1 MNNDVFP
8 NKFKAALAAKQ
19 VQIGCWSALSNP
31 ISTEVLGLAGFDWL
45 VLDGEHAPN
54 DISTF
59 IPQLMALKGSASA
72 PVVRVPTNEPVI
84 IKRLLDIGFYNFL
97 IPFVETKEE
106 AEQAVA
112 STRYPPEGIRGV
124 SVSHRANMFG
134 TVADYFAQS
143 NKNITILVQIE
154 SQQGV
159 DNVDAIAA
167 TEGVD
172 GIFVGPSDLAAAL
185 GHLGN
190 ASHPD
195 VQKAIQHIF
204 NRASAHG
211 KPSGILA
218 PVEADARRYLE
229 WGATFVAVGSD
240 LGVFRS
246 ATQKLADTFK
256 KITTTA
262 TREMIDMTMK
272 VGFIGLGIMGKP
284 MSKNLLKAGYSL
296 VVADRNPEAIA
307 DVIAAGAET
316 ASTAKA
322 IAEQCDVIITML
334 PNSPHVKEVALG
346 ENGIIEGAKPGTVL
360 IDMSSI
366 APLASREI
374 SEALK
379 AKGIDMLDAPV
390 SGGEPKAID
399 GTLSVMV
406 GGDKAIFDK
415 YYDLMKAMAGS
426 VVHTGEI
433 GAGNVTK
440 LANQVIVALN
450 IAAMSEALTLATKAG
465 VNPDLVYQAIRGG
478 LAGSTVLDAKA
489 PMVMDRNFKPGFRID
504 LHIKD
509 LANALDTS
517 HGVGAQLPLTAAVME
532 MMQALR
538 ADGLGTADHSA
549 LACYYE
555 KLAKVVVTR

>member
-1 MNNDVFP
+1 
-8 NKFKAALAAKQ
+8 
-19 VQIGCWSALSNP
+19 
-31 ISTEVLGLAGFDWL
+31 
-45 VLDGEHAPN
+45 
-54 DISTF
+54 
-59 IPQLMALKGSASA
+59 
-72 PVVRVPTNEPVI
+72 
-84 IKRLLDIGFYNFL
+84 
-97 IPFVETKEE
+97 
-106 AEQAVA
+106 
-112 STRYPPEGIRGV
+112 
-124 SVSHRANMFG
+124 
-134 TVADYFAQS
+134 
-143 NKNITILVQIE
+143 
-154 SQQGV
+154 
-159 DNVDAIAA
+159 
-167 TEGVD
+167 
-172 GIFVGPSDLAAAL
+172 
-185 GHLGN
+185 
-190 ASHPD
+190 
-195 VQKAIQHIF
+195 
-204 NRASAHG
+204 
-211 KPSGILA
+211 
-218 PVEADARRYLE
+218 
-229 WGATFVAVGSD
+229 
-240 LGVFRS
+240 
-246 ATQKLADTFK
+246 
-256 KITTTA
+256 
-262 TREMIDMTMK
+262 MTLK

-284 MSKNLLKAGYSL
+284 MSKNLIKAGYSL
-296 VVADRNPEAIA
+296 VVLDRNSDAVAE
-307 DVIAAGAET
+307 VIAAGAET
-316 ASTAKA
+316 ATTAKA

-346 ENGIIEGAKPGTVL
+346 ENGIIDGAKPGLVV

-379 AKGIDMLDAPV
+379 AKGVAMLDAPV

-406 GGDKAIFDK
+406 GDKAVFDK

-489 PMVMDRNFKPGFRID
+489 PMVMDRNFRPGFRID

-555 KLAKVVVTR
+555 KLAKVEIAR